1 MRIRTLAEP
10 VAHRRATSAVT
21 RLRSNSL
28 GLGAYPG
35 AVPSARLHSRLVL
48 AEWGLAELSDDTG
61 SVVTELVENAVQAT
75 ARAGLDAPVR
85 LTLLGGLRTVLV
97 VVWDAVADPPV
108 PRRPV
113 NGALASRA
121 APALP
126 AAVPPDT
133 LPDPLAAW
141 TDDGTL
147 AAWADD
153 DEDDPDTHGRG
164 LVIVAA
170 LSATWDWKPCPGGGK
185 VVRALL
191 RGQR

>member
-21 RLRSNSL
+21 RLRSDSL

-48 AEWGLAELSDDTG
+48 AEWGVADLSDDTG

-97 VVWDAVADPPV
+97 VVWDAVAAPPV

-113 NGALASRA
+113 GVGVLASRDV
-121 APALP
+121 PALP
-126 AAVPPDT
+126 DAVPPDAP
-133 LPDPLAAW
+133 PDPLAAW
-141 TDDGTL
+141 TGG
-147 AAWADD
+147 D

-164 LVIVAA
+164 LIIVAA

-191 RGQR
+191 RGRR